1 MRMTENHENVVQ
13 LHEVPQKIYNVMIDN
28 NCKDNFNIPTSV
40 MVITPEDDVKYC
52 DTNKSVF
59 LAGTIDNGDSVNW
72 QKETINELL
81 NLNVKDLDV
90 YNPRREHWNSNAGA
104 DELERQI
111 KWEQYHL
118 DKADVIAMVLLDDSK
133 SPISL
138 LEFGLYSTS
147 NKLIVFC
154 TPNFYRFDNVRLTC
168 EKYGIELVQDLTP
181 KVIAEKIYQKL

>member
-1 MRMTENHENVVQ
+1 
-13 LHEVPQKIYNVMIDN
+13 MIDN
-28 NCKDNFNIPTSV
+28 NCKDSFNKPTSI
-40 MVITPEDDVKYC
+40 MVITPEYDGKYC
-52 DTNKSVF
+52 EKNKSVF
-59 LAGTIDNGDSVNW
+59 LAGTIDNGNSTNW
-72 QKETINELL
+72 QEDVIKEIAKLNIN
-81 NLNVKDLDV
+81 NLDI
-90 YNPRREHWNSNAGA
+90 YNPRREHLNSGS

-138 LEFGLYSTS
+138 LELGLYSTS